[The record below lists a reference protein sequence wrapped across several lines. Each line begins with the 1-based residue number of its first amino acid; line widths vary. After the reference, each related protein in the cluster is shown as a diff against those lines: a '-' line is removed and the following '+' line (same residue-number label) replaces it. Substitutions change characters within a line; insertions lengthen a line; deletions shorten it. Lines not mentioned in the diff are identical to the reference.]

1 MPFVA
6 DFETTTTPEDCR
18 VWAWGMVM
26 IGHEDFFQWGID
38 IESFIAH
45 CEKMDGEK
53 IYFHNIKFDAEFL
66 LHYFLSNNFKH
77 TTRKTLNNLELQ
89 TLISDMGQFYSM
101 RVKFANGSIVTFWDS
116 LKLIPLKVAQ
126 IPKAFDIADLKGDID
141 YNKYRPVGYIPDDN
155 ELSYLK
161 NDVVIVSKA
170 LNIMF
175 SQGLTKLTQAGCAL
189 KEFKSKFSKKEYER
203 LFPQLNNDAYIRKSY
218 KGGYV
223 FLNPIYASVDLE
235 KVNIFDV
242 NSLYPSVMY
251 NKPMPIGRP
260 VYYKGEYKEDKFFP
274 LFVQRFR
281 CCFELKKDK
290 LPTLQIKNNLRFC
303 STEYLYSSENEIVEL
318 TLTSVDL
325 KLFLEHYD
333 TYELAFIDG
342 YMFQQSTNLFKTYID
357 HWNAVKIEA
366 TKSGNA
372 GLRQIAKLMLNSLY
386 GRFAISPIVKSKIP
400 YLSEE
405 NIIKYRLTPDEKREG
420 LYLPIGTFITSY
432 AREQTIRTAQT
443 IKEYSIEKY
452 GVDMYIYSD
461 TDSIHTTLPKEDCE
475 KIIDVDNTRLGAWKH
490 EGVALKARFIRAK
503 TYIEYIKEVVNEG
516 FSKLTKKVTC
526 AGLPENCYPQVNW
539 NNFREGLELW
549 GKLAPKRTVGG
560 VTLQETTFSIK

>member
-6 DFETTTTPEDCR
+6 DFETTTTPDDCR
-18 VWAWGMVM
+18 VWAWGLVMV
-26 IGHEDFFQWGID
+26 GHEDFFQWGID
-38 IESFIAH
+38 LNSFITQ

-66 LHYFLSNNFKH
+66 LHYFLSNNYKH

-116 LKLIPLKVAQ
+116 LKLIPLKVSQ
-126 IPKAFDIADLKGDID
+126 IPKAFGITDLKGDIE
-141 YNKYRPVGYIPDDN
+141 YSKFRPVGYIPDEN

-161 NDVVIVSKA
+161 NDVTIVSKA
-170 LNIMF
+170 LHIMF
-175 SQGLTKLTQAGCAL
+175 TQGLTKLTQASCAL
-189 KEFKSKFSKKEYER
+189 KEFKSGFNKKEYER

-251 NKPMPIGRP
+251 NKPMPIGQP
-260 VYYKGEYKEDKFFP
+260 VYYKGEYKEDAFFP
-274 LFVQRFR
+274 LYVQRFR

-325 KLFLEHYD
+325 RLFLEHYD
-333 TYELAFIDG
+333 TYELTFIDG
-342 YMFQQSTNLFKTYID
+342 YMFQQSTSLFKNYID

-400 YLSEE
+400 YLNEE

-432 AREQTIRTAQT
+432 AREQTIRTAQK
-443 IKEYSIEKY
+443 IKDYSIEKY
-452 GVDMYIYSD
+452 GTDMYIYSD

-475 KIIDVDNTRLGAWKH
+475 KIIDIDNTRLGAWKH
-490 EGVALKARFIRAK
+490 EGVASKARFIRAK
-503 TYIEYIKEVVNEG
+503 TYIEYIKEEVNEG
-516 FSKLTKKVTC
+516 FSKLIKKVTC
-526 AGLPENCYPQVNW
+526 AGLPENCYSQVNW
-539 NNFREGLELW
+539 NNFKEGLELW
-549 GKLAPKRTVGG
+549 GKLTPKRTVGG